1 MSRNK
6 RPTKTTTRDSRGN
19 EVRRS
24 YTGPNTPAKVRPTTP
39 VVEPDTKPSQPEV
52 KPDQKP
58 EVKPESPK
66 SEN

>member
-1 MSRNK
+1 MARKN
-6 RPTKTTTRDSRGN
+6 RQTQTTQRKPDHVKSW
-19 EVRRS
+19 
-24 YTGPNTPAKVRPTTP
+24 TGPKPPAKVRPTTP
-39 VVEPDTKPSQPEV
+39 AAEPGNKPSQPEV